1 MELGPGIGMFE
12 WVMIGIIALVVVGP
26 KDLPVMFRRAGQMV
40 GKLRGMAADFR
51 SSFDEMARQ
60 SELDELRQELNA
72 LKAQARA
79 PLTPLPAP
87 TRPGVSELAPPAEP
101 TPAPDQPMQP
111 IPAPR
116 TEPTAGE
123 PAVQPGDRV

>member
-1 MELGPGIGMFE
+1 MELGPGIGMLE

-26 KDLPVMFRRAGQMV
+26 KDLPLMFRRAGQMV

-72 LKAQARA
+72 LKAQTRA
-79 PLTPLPAP
+79 PLTPLPP
-87 TRPGVSELAPPAEP
+87 PPRPPQMDPPAPEALP
-101 TPAPDQPMQP
+101 LPEGTASQATPAGPPP
-111 IPAPR
+111 
-116 TEPTAGE
+116 
-123 PAVQPGDRV
+123 VKPGDPA

>member
-1 MELGPGIGMFE
+1 MELGPGIGMLE

-26 KDLPVMFRRAGQMV
+26 KDLPLMFRRAGQMV

-72 LKAQARA
+72 LKAQTRA
-79 PLTPLPAP
+79 PLTPLPPPPRPPHMDPPVPEALPLPEATASQAAP
-87 TRPGVSELAPPAEP
+87 AGPPP
-101 TPAPDQPMQP
+101 VKP
-111 IPAPR
+111 
-116 TEPTAGE
+116 GE
-123 PAVQPGDRV
+123 PA